1 VMRLHGKIS
10 GFTMIEMVVAIA
22 VASLLVVV
30 ITSTTHSMK
39 DVADRQRQRSVTFKR
54 NSAFVDTLK
63 RDLRGWIHC
72 DDEQKVS
79 GQPATMDI
87 ELFEF
92 STVADSL
99 RGTHSDFGGPARG
112 IRQLKYVVR
121 PVDGFYSIVR
131 IECAGDEE
139 PFELSLV
146 SVDFVPKVEFYDGR
160 KWTAKWKAE
169 SRPEIIRLDTTET
182 KVVFRL

>member
-1 VMRLHGKIS
+1 VRRMHGTIS

-22 VASLLVVV
+22 VASLLIVV

-99 RGTHSDFGGPARG
+99 GGKKGNSQGPTRALQ
-112 IRQLKYVVR
+112 QLTYVVR
-121 PVDGFYSIVR
+121 PVDGHYSIIR
-131 IECAGDEE
+131 IENAGGDE
-139 PFELSLV
+139 PFELSLLT
-146 SVDFVPKVEFYDGR
+146 VDAMPKVEFHDGK
-160 KWTAKWKAE
+160 KWTAKWKAK
-169 SRPEIIRLDTTET
+169 SRPEYIKLDTTGT